1 MAEELVILVDEHDQ
15 EIGSMGKLE
24 VHQKGLL
31 HRAFS
36 VFIFNKKGELLLQQ
50 RAADKYHSPQK
61 WTNTCCSHQ
70 RIGETTLEA
79 AKRRLQEEM
88 GFVCDVEYAYSFI
101 YKADVGQGLY
111 EHELDHVLIGEYE
124 GEIPFTK
131 SEVMDFKYSSLEDI
145 DADMILN
152 SSAYTEW
159 FKITYS
165 DLKAHIIRDRKRND

>member
-1 MAEELVILVDEHDQ
+1 MAEELVILVDENDR

-24 VHQKGLL
+24 AHQKGVL

-36 VFIFNKKGELLLQQ
+36 VFVFNKEGELLLQQ
-50 RAADKYHSPQK
+50 RAADKYHSPEK

-70 RIGETTLEA
+70 RLGESTLDA

-101 YKADVGQGLY
+101 YKADVGQGLF
-111 EHELDHVLIGEYE
+111 EHELDHVLIGVYE
-124 GEIPFTK
+124 GEIPFCK
-131 SEVMDFKYSSLEDI
+131 SEVMDFKYSSLETIDRDI
-145 DADMILN
+145 VENPSD
-152 SSAYTEW
+152 YTEW

-165 DLKAHIIRDRKRND
+165 DLKGFILKNQKK